1 MTSRSRRTP
10 AALLRVAWC
19 ACACLASVA
28 SATPPGGPE
37 GWWIGVAKGNR
48 DVDVVLRLAR
58 ADGVLRGDVAIP
70 ALGVLGSDIADLRE
84 DAGRLTG
91 SVPAMSGSVR
101 IDLRAAS
108 GALDGTLLAT
118 PPGLPEPLEWP
129 VRFERTADARAVAGA
144 RRYGGA
150 VAAGPQ
156 QLVMGVW
163 IAADPAVG
171 WCACLDI
178 PAQDVEALPLRVRRA
193 DDGVITARIPVPGE
207 AVFVLR
213 EDGGAL
219 RGTFSQGAL
228 RAEVAFGRLDAS
240 APLPEPGAAMRPQDP
255 RPPLPYSVRDV
266 EIRHPS
272 GHLMAGTLVLP
283 AGASRDSRVPAVV
296 FVTGSGPQDRD
307 ESMMGHRPFLVIAD
321 SLARRGIA
329 SLRCDDRGVGGS
341 TGDFGSA
348 TTFDFASDARV
359 QLEWLAAV
367 PEVDAGRTGFIGHSE
382 GGIVGPMAAASI
394 ESDAAA
400 AVRPAFVVILAGPGV
415 DGAAI
420 LKEQNTAMFR
430 AAGIAGERLERVSSS
445 HAAMVDSAVS
455 GAGEEELRTKVAAAV
470 DAQLD
475 ASGQAAAVDAERRR
489 VLVDGVVAQMRAPWM
504 VRFLALDPR
513 ASLRALRCPV
523 LALFGERDLQVLP
536 AQNEEPV
543 ASALREAGVPA
554 TVRVMPGLNHLF
566 QPAKT
571 GGLDEYASIDTT
583 VDPAVLEAVGDWVL
597 AQPPRPPASR

>member
-1 MTSRSRRTP
+1 MPPRSRRTL
-10 AALLRVAWC
+10 AGLLRAACC
-19 ACACLASVA
+19 ACACLASAA
-28 SATPPGGPE
+28 SAALPDGAD
-37 GWWIGVAKGNR
+37 GWWIGVARGNR

-58 ADGVLRGDVAIP
+58 AGGVLRGDVAIP

-91 SVPAMSGSVR
+91 SVTAMSGSVR
-101 IDLRAAS
+101 IDLRPAPGS
-108 GALDGTLLAT
+108 LDGMLLAT
-118 PPGLPEPLEWP
+118 PPGLGQPQEWP

-144 RRYGGA
+144 RRYGGS

-156 QLVMGVW
+156 QLVMGLW
-163 IAADPAVG
+163 IAKDPAVG

-178 PAQDVEALPLRVRRA
+178 PAQGVEALPLRVRRA
-193 DDGVITARIPVPGE
+193 DDGSITARIPVPGD

-213 EDGGAL
+213 EEGDAL

-228 RAEVAFGRLDAS
+228 RADVSFGTLDAS
-240 APLPEPGAAMRPQDP
+240 APLPEPGAAARPQDP
-255 RPPLPYSVRDV
+255 RPPLPYSARDV
-266 EIRHPS
+266 QIRHPS
-272 GHLMAGTLVLP
+272 GHSIAGTLVLP
-283 AGASRDSRVPAVV
+283 AGASPDARVPAAV

-307 ESMMGHRPFLVIAD
+307 ESLMGHRPFLVIAD
-321 SLARRGIA
+321 ALARRGIA
-329 SLRCDDRGVGGS
+329 SLRCDDRGVGRS

-348 TTFDFASDARV
+348 TTLDFASDARV

-367 PEVDAGRTGFIGHSE
+367 PEVDARRTGFIGHSE

-394 ESDAAA
+394 EADAAA
-400 AVRPAFVVILAGPGV
+400 AVRPAFVVMLAGPGV

-420 LKEQNTAMFR
+420 LKEQNTAILR
-430 AAGIAGERLERVSSS
+430 AAGISGESLDRVAAT

-455 GAGEEELRTKVAAAV
+455 GAVDEELRAKAAAAI
-470 DAQLD
+470 DAQID
-475 ASGQAAAVDAERRR
+475 ASGQGAAVDAERRR
-489 VLVDGVVAQMRAPWM
+489 ALVDGAVAQMRAPWM
-504 VRFLALDPR
+504 ARFLVLDPR
-513 ASLRALRCPV
+513 VSLRALRCPV

-536 AQNEEPV
+536 AQNEGPV

-571 GGLDEYASIDTT
+571 GSPDEYASIETT
-583 VDPAVLEAVGDWVL
+583 VDPAVLQAVGDWVL